1 MPVSVAGTRVACKR
15 TVQRWGSLACR
26 GMSPG
31 RRHRGCQ
38 LGVQVVAIYAEST
51 PEVADGGSWGSSEGC
66 GPVRPA
72 QEKHI
77 DGDHLEKGV
86 PVMPG
91 AGKAPSG
98 LPSRGAGR
106 GELRLA
112 A

>member
-1 MPVSVAGTRVACKR
+1 M
-15 TVQRWGSLACR
+15 
-26 GMSPG
+26 
-31 RRHRGCQ
+31 
-38 LGVQVVAIYAEST
+38 AICAEST
-51 PEVADGGSWGSSEGC
+51 PGVADGGSWGSSEVC

-72 QEKHI
+72 PEKHI
-77 DGDHLEKGV
+77 DGDRLEKGV

-112 A
+112 V

>member
-1 MPVSVAGTRVACKR
+1 M
-15 TVQRWGSLACR
+15 
-26 GMSPG
+26 
-31 RRHRGCQ
+31 
-38 LGVQVVAIYAEST
+38 AICAEST

-72 QEKHI
+72 PEKHI
-77 DGDHLEKGV
+77 DGDRLEKGV

-112 A
+112 V